1 MSIVRYENVEVYN
14 VVDTVSD
21 YGVQHSSLTLWFSLK
36 ALVHDLANS
45 LRISDRYRV
54 YSDLAQFTM
63 NYTPNMKTIVDHQDL
78 YAFKWRGF
86 EWRITDCRES
96 NDRMKVTFVCY
107 RNDPASPV

>member
-1 MSIVRYENVEVYN
+1 MAIVRYENVDVYN
-14 VVDTVSD
+14 LGETTDA
-21 YGVQHSSLTLWFSLK
+21 YGEQTSTETFWFSLK

-45 LRISDRYRV
+45 LRISEKYRV

-78 YAFKWRGF
+78 YTFKWRGF
-86 EWRITDCRES
+86 DWRITDCRES
-96 NDRMKVTFVCY
+96 NDRMKVTFICY